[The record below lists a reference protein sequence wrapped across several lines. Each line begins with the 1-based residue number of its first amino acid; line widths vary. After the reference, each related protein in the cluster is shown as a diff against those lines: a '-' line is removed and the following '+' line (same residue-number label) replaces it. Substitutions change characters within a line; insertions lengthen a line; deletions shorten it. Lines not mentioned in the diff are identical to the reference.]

1 MKVCAWCC
9 CGEGDNDIV
18 GPFEFEAAQG
28 RFIGGQVIPLVVG
41 AFREVNKDS
50 ETVLKSLARM
60 TAEGGDGMSISSL
73 HNLDRTRGAYGI
85 CY

>member
-1 MKVCAWCC
+1 M
-9 CGEGDNDIV
+9 
-18 GPFEFEAAQG
+18 
-28 RFIGGQVIPLVVG
+28 IPLVVG

-73 HNLDRTRGAYGI
+73 HNLDRTRGAYDI